1 MITLNDVSVRAGAF
15 ALKRV
20 SFSIPAGKFGVVVG
34 AAGSGKTTML
44 EAIAG
49 VRPLTSGSIALHA
62 HTVTDWPPEKRAVGL
77 VYQHGALFPHR
88 SVGDNIAWSVKVSRR
103 AGDAALEAD
112 RTAIVNRLGIAALY
126 GTPVSALSGGE
137 RQLVALARA
146 LLRVRACLHRA
157 QPAVLLL
164 DEPFSALDP
173 RRRVATREIVHA
185 VHREWNLT
193 TLMVT
198 HDSIDA
204 RRADVAVL
212 LDGGEVVQSG
222 APQELLNAPVRDD
235 VAYFLNG
242 DA

>member
-1 MITLNDVSVRAGAF
+1 MIALTSVSVQAGAFSLNDVSFTIPSGA
-15 ALKRV
+15 
-20 SFSIPAGKFGVVVG
+20 FGVVIG

-49 VRPLTSGSIALHA
+49 VRTLASGSVSLHA
-62 HTVTDWPPEKRAVGL
+62 HDVTSLPPEKRAIGL

-88 SVGDNIAWSVKVSRR
+88 SVGDNITWSLKSSS
-103 AGDAALEAD
+103 GSTNTGELQQSILD
-112 RTAIVNRLGIAALY
+112 RLRIGKLLQ
-126 GTPVSALSGGE
+126 TPVTALSGGE

-146 LLRVRACLHRA
+146 LVRARSCLDRGER
-157 QPAVLLL
+157 AVLLL

-173 RRRVATREIVHA
+173 RRRVATREVVHE
-185 VHREWNLT
+185 VHREWKLT

-198 HDSIDA
+198 HDHIDA

-212 LDGGEVVQSG
+212 LDAGAVVQSG
-222 APQELLNAPVRDD
+222 APKEMLVAPARDD

-242 DA
+242 EL